1 MDVTSKNTNVLKPWI
16 RLKVI
21 EEVKSDVTF
30 ILGVVTL
37 HVCMPGRENGVKIVS
52 KMST

>member
-1 MDVTSKNTNVLKPWI
+1 VTLKKQTNVIKPWI

-21 EEVKSDVTF
+21 EEATSDFTF

-37 HVCMPGRENGVKIVS
+37 HVCMPGRENVGKIVN
-52 KMST
+52 KMRM